1 MTPDFKAYLQGYN
14 AAAVRL
20 TCILCAVLMPA
31 GISLDLFTN
40 RQYVWEF
47 LALRMAAS
55 AVSLLVLAASR
66 AQSVARYSYL
76 LIVIVI
82 LACTGAMEI
91 MILRLGEAAS
101 SPYYAGLNLCIL
113 GSGLV
118 YVWSGRQAFWVCMMV
133 LTMWLVPALWSRPPL
148 YGAFFNN
155 LYFLLL
161 TSIIS
166 VAANSMRYNMARRE
180 YEART
185 ALDQAS
191 AELKAA
197 LERLRELDRLKNQFF
212 ANISHELRTP
222 LALIRAPIEELT
234 ARGGLPEPVLN
245 TLQVVLRNALRLHRL
260 IDGLLDLARL
270 EAGQLRLR
278 IGTIDIQALVQGV
291 VAAFQPAA
299 ESMGLKLKLTVP
311 DEPLPETVM
320 GDSDKL
326 EVVLTNLLGN
336 ALKFTE
342 RGGTIDVGLR
352 HLEAEQSIEITV
364 ADNGPGIPLA
374 EQPYI
379 FERFRRVE
387 SPGRKQGGAG
397 IGLALV
403 KELIELHGGSV
414 SVASRPGEGA
424 CFSVRLRVGTTHLRE
439 ELLDS
444 QSAVNASSDS
454 RLPVVQNPALAHV
467 TEGLDPK
474 LDFGRSQSSQS
485 LAALLP
491 GDQGCADLVV
501 AEDNPDLRSFLYE
514 LLSPYYNVTVVA
526 DGRAALEAIQSRL
539 PDLVLADV
547 MMPHLSGTEL
557 CREVKNDLRTRAIP
571 VILLTARSGIDETLE
586 GFGHGAA
593 DYLVKPF
600 SPRELLVRVAVQLK
614 VRRLT
619 AQVANAA
626 RLAAVGT
633 LAAGVAHEIKN
644 PLNAINTGAAA
655 LRKRNELTPVMQAE
669 VLEMIEE
676 CVGRIS
682 EITTALTDHAR
693 PADGEGVSMFDIR
706 HGLETTLRLLADRLR
721 NSNVTV
727 DRRFLSD
734 RVSIILARPRQ
745 LNQVFLNLLDNA
757 VRASPTGG
765 HIYLS
770 LAETDRN
777 TVILSISDE
786 GPGIPA
792 ENRERIF
799 DPFFTTRSPGEGT
812 GLGLYL
818 SRQIVESHGGTL
830 RVSSGAGQGGGA
842 EFIVELPIGAVE
854 GASAVSASGETEFS
868 GVSGARQ
875 RREGAVA

>member
-1 MTPDFKAYLQGYN
+1 MTADFKAYLQGPN

-31 GISLDLFTN
+31 GVLLDLLTN
-40 RQYVWEF
+40 RPYVGEF
-47 LALRMAAS
+47 LALRMAAA
-55 AVSLLVLAASR
+55 AVALLVLALSR
-66 AQSVARYSYL
+66 LQRLARYSYL
-76 LIVIVI
+76 LIFGVI
-82 LACTGAMEI
+82 LACTGSMEV
-91 MILRLGEAAS
+91 MILRLGAAAS

-118 YVWSGRQAFWVCMMV
+118 YVWSGRQAFWVCLAV
-133 LTMWLVPALWSRPPL
+133 LIMWLTPALWTRPPT

-155 LYFLLL
+155 LYFLVL
-161 TSIIS
+161 TSIIA
-166 VAANSMRYNMARRE
+166 VAANAMRYNLARRE

-234 ARGGLPEPVLN
+234 ARGGLPEAAHK

-278 IGTIDIQALVQGV
+278 VGAIDVPTLIQSV

-299 ESMGLKLKLTVP
+299 ESMGLRLNLIMPEPPLTDVI
-311 DEPLPETVM
+311 M
-320 GDSDKL
+320 GDSEKI

-342 RGGTIDVGLR
+342 RGGSITVRVRAVDKEAAIEIDVM
-352 HLEAEQSIEITV
+352 
-364 ADNGPGIPLA
+364 DDGPGIPLT
-374 EQPYI
+374 EQPHI

-387 SPGRKQGGAG
+387 SPSRKQGGAG

-414 SVASRPGEGA
+414 AVKSQLGQGA
-424 CFSVRLRVGTTHLRE
+424 CFTLRLRTGIAHLRNE
-439 ELLDS
+439 ILEP
-444 QSAVNASSDS
+444 SASKTASADG

-467 TEGLDPK
+467 TDGIDPK
-474 LDFGRSQSSQS
+474 IEAPRLSSQS
-485 LAALLP
+485 MNALLP
-491 GDQGCADLVV
+491 YSEKALAHIVV
-501 AEDNPDLRSFLYE
+501 AEDNADLRGFLYE
-514 LLSPYYNVTVVA
+514 LLSPYYNVTLAA
-526 DGRAALEAIQSRL
+526 DGRAALEAVQNRL

-547 MMPHLSGTEL
+547 MMPHVSGTEL
-557 CREVKNDLRTRAIP
+557 CREIKQDLRTRAIP
-571 VILLTARSGIDETLE
+571 VILLTARSGLDETLE

-600 SPRELLVRVAVQLK
+600 SPRELLVRVGVQLK

-644 PLNAINTGAAA
+644 PLNAISTGAAA
-655 LRKRNELTPVMQAE
+655 LHRRNELTPVMQKE

-676 CVGRIS
+676 CVQRIA
-682 EITTALTDHAR
+682 EITNALTDHAR
-693 PADGEGVSMFDIR
+693 PADGEGLSIFDLR
-706 HGLETTLRLLADRLR
+706 HGLETTLKLLVDRLR
-721 NSNVTV
+721 NSEVTV
-727 DRRFLSD
+727 ERRYRSE
-734 RVSIILARPRQ
+734 RACVIMARPRQ

-757 VRASPTGG
+757 IRASPSGG
-765 HIYLS
+765 HIYVTLS
-770 LAETDRN
+770 ETEHN
-777 TVILSISDE
+777 TLLLTVADE
-786 GPGIPA
+786 GSGVLP

-799 DPFFTTRSPGEGT
+799 DPFFTTRPPGEGT

-818 SRQIVESHGGTL
+818 SRQIVEAHGGTL
-830 RVSSGAGQGGGA
+830 RVTSGNDPDCGA
-842 EFIVELPIGAVE
+842 EFVVELPLGLAA
-854 GASAVSASGETEFS
+854 GSLGSGSSPSSASS
-868 GVSGARQ
+868 ASLRRQ
-875 RREGAVA
+875 GAVA

>member
-1 MTPDFKAYLQGYN
+1 MTPDFKAYLEGHN
-14 AAAVRL
+14 TAAVRL
-20 TCILCAVLMPA
+20 TCILCAALMPA
-31 GISLDLFTN
+31 GVTLDLLTN
-40 RQYVWEF
+40 RQFVFEF
-47 LALRMAAS
+47 LGLRLVAA
-55 AVSLLVLAASR
+55 AVSLLVLVLSR
-66 AQSVARYSYL
+66 LQALQRYSYP
-76 LIVIVI
+76 LIVLVI
-82 LACTGAMEI
+82 LACTGSIEV

-101 SPYYAGLNLCIL
+101 SPYYAGLELCIL
-113 GSGLV
+113 GSGVV
-118 YVWSGRQAFWVCMMV
+118 YVWSARQALFVCLMV
-133 LTMWLVPALWSRPPL
+133 LFMWLVPALWTRPPL

-155 LYFLLL
+155 LYFLTL
-161 TSIIS
+161 TSIIA
-166 VAANSMRYNMARRE
+166 VAANGMRYRLARRE

-197 LERLRELDRLKNQFF
+197 LERLRELDALKNQFF
-212 ANISHELRTP
+212 TNISHELRTP

-234 ARGGLPEPVLN
+234 SRGGLPEPVTN

-278 IGTIDIQALVQGV
+278 IGAVDAPALLQSV

-299 ESMGLKLKLTVP
+299 ESMGLRLNL
-311 DEPLPETVM
+311 DLPEGAQPCVLM
-320 GDSDKL
+320 GDSEKL

-336 ALKFTE
+336 ALKFGE
-342 RGGTIDVGLR
+342 RGGVIDVKLR
-352 HLEAEQSIEITV
+352 YPEQAEAVEIEV
-364 ADNGPGIPLA
+364 ADNGPGIPLS

-414 SVASRPGEGA
+414 QVQSRPGEGA
-424 CFSVRLRVGTTHLRE
+424 RFTMRLRSGTSHLASGVIE
-439 ELLDS
+439 T
-444 QSAVNASSDS
+444 SASLSNSEGRLSSVS
-454 RLPVVQNPALAHV
+454 VSNPALAHV
-467 TEGLDPK
+467 TDGIDPK
-474 LDFGRSQSSQS
+474 LDPAGRSSQTLS
-485 LAALLP
+485 ALMP
-491 GDQGCADLVV
+491 HNEKAHAQIVV
-501 AEDNPDLRSFLYE
+501 AEDNPDMRGFLYE
-514 LLSPYYNVTVVA
+514 LLSPYYHVTVAA
-526 DGRAALEAIQSRL
+526 DGRAALEAIRSRL

-557 CREVKNDLRTRAIP
+557 CREVKNDIRTRTIP

-586 GFGHGAA
+586 GFGYGAA

-644 PLNAINTGAAA
+644 PLNAISTGAAA
-655 LRKRNELTPVMQAE
+655 LRKRNELTPVMQKE

-676 CVGRIS
+676 CVQRIS

-693 PADGEGVSMFDIR
+693 PADGEGVSMFDIA
-706 HGLETTLRLLADRLR
+706 HGLDTTLKLLTDRLR

-727 DRRFLSD
+727 EKRYRSE
-734 RVSIILARPRQ
+734 RGVILARPRQ

-757 VRASPTGG
+757 VRASPHGG
-765 HIYLS
+765 RVYLTLS
-770 LAETDRN
+770 ESDHG
-777 TVILSISDE
+777 TVTIAVGDE
-786 GPGIPA
+786 GGGVKP

-799 DPFFTTRSPGEGT
+799 DAFFTTRPPGEGT

-818 SRQIVESHGGTL
+818 SRQIVEAHGGSL
-830 RVSSGAGQGGGA
+830 RVRSGPGPGGGA
-842 EFIVELPIGAVE
+842 EFVVELPNGTLENPQLGQSGGDSDPDGFGIGK
-854 GASAVSASGETEFS
+854 
-868 GVSGARQ
+868 
-875 RREGAVA
+875 GAVA